1 MTDTHDGLSDGLS
14 VLVVDDDPDTAD
26 TLAILLHLLGYHT
39 RAAHGGVEAQAMAT
53 EDRPDVVILDLMMPG
68 VDGWEL
74 AHRLHPVPPDRR
86 PLLIAVTG
94 CEGKEERRR
103 AWEAGID
110 LYLIKPV
117 LTSALT
123 DVLEQYRQ
131 VIGTDA
137 ACCLS

>member
-1 MTDTHDGLSDGLS
+1 MTDTHDRLSI
-14 VLVVDDDPDTAD
+14 LVVDDDPDTAD

-39 RAAHGGVEAQAMAT
+39 RAAHGGAEAQAMAT
-53 EDRPDVVILDLMMPG
+53 EDRPDVVILDLLMPG
-68 VDGWEL
+68 IDGWEL
-74 AHRLHPVPPDRR
+74 AHRLQPVSPDRR

-103 AWEAGID
+103 AREAGID

-117 LTSALT
+117 LTAALT
-123 DVLEQYRQ
+123 EVLERYWQE
-131 VIGTDA
+131 IGPDA